1 MINTVSEEMKI
12 SIGNCCESDRF
23 KKGRHKNNLDI
34 CHHEGGFRG
43 GSRGPRTPLSL

>member
-12 SIGNCCESDRF
+12 SIGNCCESDKF

-34 CHHEGGFRG
+34 CHHEGGFWG
-43 GSRGPRTPLSL
+43 G